1 MTDLSVYIKLL
12 YIENDIQE
20 AWMKKYD
27 IIVIGMG
34 PAGMAVS
41 AMGSAMGL
49 KVLAVEKHKLGGECL
64 NVGCIPS
71 KALLKAAEANNTAK
85 NLKKYGIEL
94 DIFEKSKDPMNI
106 VREKI
111 SGINNK
117 KFMKVFEKVDLI
129 INEGNAEFIDSRT
142 ISAAGEKIYCKE
154 NLYCNR
160 HQSYD
165 SSHSGS

>member
-1 MTDLSVYIKLL
+1 M
-12 YIENDIQE
+12 E
-20 AWMKKYD
+20 KYD

-49 KVLAVEKHKLGGECL
+49 KVLAVEKHKVGGECL

-71 KALLKAAEANNTAK
+71 KALLKAAEANNTAL

-94 DIFEKSKDPMNI
+94 EVFTKSKNPMNV

-117 KFMKVFEKVDLI
+117 KLMKTFEKIDLL
-129 INEGNAEFIDSRT
+129 INKGNAEFVDSKT
-142 ISAAGEKIYCKE
+142 ILADGKKFTAKKIFIATGTNPMIPPIPGLKDVPSLSKPEYI
-154 NLYCNR
+154 
-160 HQSYD
+160 
-165 SSHSGS
+165 